1 MSGRIVRI
9 NSGDL
14 REFTSLLKQFNND
27 LQSNSA
33 RLQAQFRRLGETWQ
47 DPQYAK
53 FAQAF
58 ERTMHNLQQF
68 QKQSDAVVPPLLK
81 LANHIDSTPNVS

>member
-1 MSGRIVRI
+1 MSNRIVRI

-27 LQSNSA
+27 LQSRRA
-33 RLQAQFRRLGETWQ
+33 RLQAQFHRLGETWQ

-53 FAQAF
+53 FAQEF
-58 ERTMHNLQQF
+58 EQTMRNLQQF
-68 QKQSDAVVPPLLK
+68 QNQSDDVVPRLLK
-81 LANHIDSTPNVS
+81 LANHIDSTPTV

>member
-9 NSGDL
+9 NSRDV
-14 REFTSLLKQFNND
+14 REFTALLKQFNSD
-27 LQSNSA
+27 LSNNSA

-53 FAQAF
+53 FAQDF
-58 ERTMHNLQQF
+58 ERTMRNLQQF
-68 QKQSDAVVPPLLK
+68 QQQSDDVVPRLLN
-81 LANHIDSTPNVS
+81 LANHIDSTPNI

>member
-1 MSGRIVRI
+1 MSNRIVRI

-14 REFTSLLKQFNND
+14 REFTSLLKQFNTD
-27 LQSNSA
+27 LESRSA

-53 FAQAF
+53 FAQDF
-58 ERTMHNLQQF
+58 EQTMRNLQQF
-68 QKQSDAVVPPLLK
+68 KSQSDNVVPRLQK
-81 LANHIDSTPNVS
+81 LANHIDSTPTV

>member
-9 NSGDL
+9 NSRDV
-14 REFTSLLKQFNND
+14 REFTALLKQFNSD
-27 LQSNSA
+27 LSNNSA

-53 FAQAF
+53 FAQDF
-58 ERTMHNLQQF
+58 ERTMRNLQQF
-68 QKQSDAVVPPLLK
+68 QQQSDDVVPRLLN
-81 LANHIDSTPNVS
+81 LANHIDSTPTI